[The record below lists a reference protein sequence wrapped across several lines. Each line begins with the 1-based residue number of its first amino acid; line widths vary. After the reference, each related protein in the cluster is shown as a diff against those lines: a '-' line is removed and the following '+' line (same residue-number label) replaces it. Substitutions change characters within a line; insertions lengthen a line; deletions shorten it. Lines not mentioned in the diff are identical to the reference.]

1 MYSVGLDIGGSW
13 VRAAIGT
20 REGAILKREAERV
33 SSESGESFIKQIEGL
48 VLRVCDGDLSKV
60 SGIGIGAAGRLDMR
74 KGIVGFSP
82 HTGIRDVPLVE
93 ALEESLGKE
102 VILLNDCVAAA
113 LAEKIIGAGKGT
125 DDIVYV
131 GIGTGIGGGIVSGG
145 ELLLGKDGNAHEIGH
160 MTIDLEG
167 RLACNC
173 GGRGHWE
180 AYTSGSALPIYSR
193 LLAGGYD
200 GVETPLLGRLGSVA
214 SSKEIFEAHRSGD
227 AFAKYVLD
235 KAAGINAIGFS
246 NLANLYDP
254 SIITVGGGLALKN
267 VEEVIRPIDQ
277 LLPSLSFNRPPK
289 VLPTPLGEDA
299 PLLGAVVSVFE
310 LGALT

>member
-20 REGAILKREAERV
+20 REGAILKRGSERV
-33 SSESGESFIKQIEGL
+33 SSQSGESFVKQIEGL
-48 VLRVCDGDLSKV
+48 VLMVCDGDLSKV

-74 KGIVGFSP
+74 RGVVGFSP

-93 ALEESLGKE
+93 TLEGAFGKE
-102 VILLNDCVAAA
+102 VVLLNDCVAAA
-113 LAEKIIGAGKGT
+113 LAEKVIGAGKGI
-125 DDIVYV
+125 DDVVYV

-167 RLACNC
+167 KLACNC

-180 AYTSGSALPIYSR
+180 AYTSGSALPNYAK
-193 LLAGGYD
+193 LLAGAYD
-200 GVETPLLGRLGSVA
+200 GPEAPLLGRIGSVA
-214 SSKEIFEAHRSGD
+214 SSKEIFEAHSSGD
-227 AFAKYVLD
+227 AFAKQVLD
-235 KAAGINAIGFS
+235 GAARINAIGFS
-246 NLANLYDP
+246 NLANVYDP
-254 SIITVGGGLALKN
+254 SVITVGGGLALKN
-267 VEEVIRPIDQ
+267 VEEVISPIGR

-299 PLLGAVVSVFE
+299 PLLGAIVSVFE
-310 LGALT
+310 SCNIR